1 MSRVRAFLQ
10 QAEGAEPAV
19 AGSADIDL
27 SHSSAD
33 SDSDTSETTDDDN
46 TSSEEDSHADRDGAT
61 DDENDEAL
69 SQSVDQGNIP
79 SQDGERSAT
88 AMEPVVRKFRN
99 G

>member
-10 QAEGAEPAV
+10 QAEDAEPAV

-33 SDSDTSETTDDDN
+33 SDSDTSETTDDDD
-46 TSSEEDSHADRDGAT
+46 TSSEDDNQAGKDEVT
-61 DDENDEAL
+61 DDEDDAL
-69 SQSVDQGNIP
+69 SVSADKGNIP

-88 AMEPVVRKFRN
+88 AMKPVVRKLED